1 MADHE
6 FMFAID
12 LPDRAAFD
20 DMLDD
25 VARKVLDHVGYGCGV
40 TGDLVALL
48 RAALT
53 PSQVRGPHRCRVQF
67 DAHADEL
74 RIAVSD
80 GGGREWRTRRRLP

>member
-1 MADHE
+1 
-6 FMFAID
+6 MFAID

-25 VARKVLDHVGYGCGV
+25 VARKVLDHVGYGCDV

-53 PSQVRGPHRCRVQF
+53 QSQGRGPHPCRVQF
-67 DAHADEL
+67 DAHAGEL
-74 RIAVSD
+74 HITVSD
-80 GGGREWRTRRRLP
+80 GGGREWRTRRPLP